1 LLIAGLAFAEAPL
14 TGQSIDGMIPFCS
27 GILAVL
33 LLEVS
38 SMLYLCVHR
47 FRTVPGETPR
57 IFTAYLETAFAAF
70 AAVFL
75 LCACPE
81 LQQNAR
87 AQTLLQLDVDVVDS
101 EDAFHD
107 GEYLESLRLVERAQ
121 GWLKKTDNRKRL
133 YEQAQGDYQLKEAL
147 LHGLKAQV
155 FIALE
160 NPSRAQSELKSAAK
174 KLESRRVYYM
184 QQGQDGS
191 EFFLYL
197 AFIQLLEGKLSMP
210 VPDYLN
216 NDDPNK
222 KDLLSKYGEK
232 IGNSNRAEKFFEIGL
247 GILEEKLGLRLE
259 TPGKYRPARRCMMN
273 LLVSM
278 AKANVSRHGVQS
290 SGAIKDAEALLVR
303 AEELMQRD
311 TVWNDYVKPGAFGV
325 ITYKDLQEI
334 TNKKKAGEVGVNI
347 NLADTGVKE
356 LKSLWSQT
364 IDDWMLIQSTR
375 AEVYAYAWQQKRD
388 ILSVDTL
395 GTNAKWYVEK
405 AEFSYKRAERTCSVQ
420 FNPEHPRFCD
430 LMLSQARWFVTVG
443 SPNENAPVNSS
454 ASFSHAT
461 LISYNRDCI
470 FYVHRLRSVVDM
482 EKKVGP
488 RKVSNKL
495 VGYDF
500 LERKAMQNLLD
511 LHEQKNCLSEEQV
524 IEIQA
529 RMRALE
535 KGILLAAGPIGN

>member
-1 LLIAGLAFAEAPL
+1 
-14 TGQSIDGMIPFCS
+14 
-27 GILAVL
+27 
-33 LLEVS
+33 
-38 SMLYLCVHR
+38 MLCLCVHR
-47 FRTVPGETPR
+47 FRTVRGETPR
-57 IFTAYLETAFAAF
+57 IFTAYLETSFAAF
-70 AAVFL
+70 TAVFL

-87 AQTLLQLDVDVVDS
+87 AQTLLQLEVDVVDS

-121 GWLKKTDNRKRL
+121 GWLKKTENRKRL
-133 YEQAQGDYQLKEAL
+133 YEQAKGDYQLKEAL

-160 NPSRAQSELKSAAK
+160 NRSRAQSELKSAAS

-184 QQGQDGS
+184 QQGHDGY
-191 EFFLYL
+191 EYFLYL

-210 VPDYLN
+210 VPDFLN
-216 NDDPNK
+216 TDDPNK

-232 IGNSNRAEKFFEIGL
+232 IGNSNRAEKFFEVGL
-247 GILEEKLGLRLE
+247 GILEKNLGLRLE
-259 TPGKYRPARRCMMN
+259 TPGPYRAARRCMMN
-273 LLVSM
+273 LMVST
-278 AKANVSRHGVQS
+278 ASAYVRGHGVPS

-311 TVWNDYVKPGAFGV
+311 AVWKNYVNPDAFGV

-334 TNKKKAGEVGVNI
+334 IKKKKEGEVGVI
-347 NLADTGVKE
+347 NNLSDTGVKE
-356 LKSLWSQT
+356 LKSMWSQT
-364 IDDWMLIQSTR
+364 IDDWMLIQLTR
-375 AEVYAYAWQQKRD
+375 AEVYAYAWQQKKLD
-388 ILSVDTL
+388 VLSVDTS
-395 GTNAKWYVEK
+395 GQNAKWCAEK
-405 AEFSYKRAERTCSVQ
+405 AEVSYKRAEQRCSVQ

-430 LMLSQARWFVTVG
+430 LTLSQARWFVTVG
-443 SPNENAPVNSS
+443 SLNENEPVDSG
-454 ASFSHAT
+454 ASFGHAA

-470 FYVHRLRSVVDM
+470 FYIHRLRLVVDM

-488 RKVSNKL
+488 QKASLKL

-500 LERKAMQNLLD
+500 IEKKAMQNLLD

-524 IEIQA
+524 NEIHA
-529 RMRALE
+529 RMRELE
-535 KGILLAAGPIGN
+535 EEILLAAGPISN